1 MNALDKKAAELTAQ
15 LLSYCRSSILSL
27 GGLVERIKAEGVVT
41 RETADAVVEYCEANS
56 LSLAGLVTTLAI
68 FSNEVADAED
78 NSTNWDVVAGGG
90 GLEFSVKA
98 ESLEVAKMKAEA
110 RLISCGFAG
119 AVIDTITEVVQANM
133 SAEEISNY
141 ILANWSDYDRVP
153 KCVNDAHLEATD
165 NTIATFQESGQEST
179 PGEFYA
185 AYMRNLVFVLTCT
198 EFGTAQA
205 CEWFKARGVK
215 Y

>member
-1 MNALDKKAAELTAQ
+1 MQTTENKIMIAAQDVKAGDT
-15 LLSYCRSSILSL
+15 
-27 GGLVERIKAEGVVT
+27 LVTLFNGSHKVHSVATDPKGIIWIAYSVVT
-41 RETADAVVEYCEANS
+41 RPFRKGEIVTVIRKVEP
-56 LSLAGLVTTLAI
+56 
-68 FSNEVADAED
+68 
-78 NSTNWDVVAGGG
+78 
-90 GLEFSVKA
+90 
-98 ESLEVAKMKAEA
+98 
-110 RLISCGFAG
+110 
-119 AVIDTITEVVQANM
+119 EVVQANM